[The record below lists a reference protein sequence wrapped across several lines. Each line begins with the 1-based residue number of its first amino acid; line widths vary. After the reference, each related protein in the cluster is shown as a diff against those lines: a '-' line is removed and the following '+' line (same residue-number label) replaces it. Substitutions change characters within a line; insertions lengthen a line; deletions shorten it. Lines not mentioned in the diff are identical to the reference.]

1 MSRLPGPARAFVLAL
16 GAAACALGAFAPGP
30 AAAEEPFVPG
40 SARNAIEEAV
50 RAGAPERAA
59 AYLDGLVGEGA
70 PRDRRRHVEAAQAAV
85 KLLPWEVAAPRAV
98 RLLSEALRMDPSDAD
113 GAWTAAQE
121 LRRDLRRR
129 WDAENGERFLQ
140 KLIEIYPETPNYRY
154 ELGYLLWGAGRR
166 EDARAA
172 FELAHRISPSDPAP
186 AYRLA
191 EMAEDDGDAARA
203 IAYYDAILAARPQ
216 EVLAHQWKAVL
227 LSGSLG
233 DHAGALRAI
242 EAGVRAAGSAP
253 PGAEREAMLRRF
265 EEERVRVESAM
276 TRRKDLREMRG
287 RTDRILL
294 GVVAAWAALAAA
306 ASFLVRRL
314 PPRAAGR
321 GET

>member
-1 MSRLPGPARAFVLAL
+1 MTRFARPARALVLTFATT
-16 GAAACALGAFAPGP
+16 AFALSASVARR
-30 AAAEEPFVPG
+30 AAGEEPFVPG
-40 SARNAIEEAV
+40 SARSAIEDAV
-50 RAGAPERAA
+50 RAGTPEKAT
-59 AYLDGLVGEGA
+59 AYLDGLVAEGA
-70 PRDRRRHVEAAQAAV
+70 PRDRKRHVEAAAAAV
-85 KLLPWEVAAPRAV
+85 KLLPHEVAAPRAV

-129 WDAENGERFLQ
+129 WDAENGERLLQ

-203 IAYYDAILAARPQ
+203 VAYYDAILAARPQ
-216 EVLAHQWKAVL
+216 EILAHQWKAVL
-227 LSGSLG
+227 LSGALG
-233 DHAGALRAI
+233 DHAGALQAI
-242 EAGVRAAGSAP
+242 AAGVRAAESAP
-253 PGAEREAMLRRF
+253 AGAERDRLLRRF
-265 EEERVRVESAM
+265 DEERVRIENAVA
-276 TRRKDLREMRG
+276 RRGDLREMRK

-294 GVVAAWAALAAA
+294 GAVAAWIAIGFAAA
-306 ASFLVRRL
+306 AAVRRL
-314 PPRAAGR
+314 PPDAAGR
-321 GET
+321 RET